1 MLKQYMLSWSECV
14 QSFRC
19 PVVGDHLVVRC
30 NNHLPRECQQRLG
43 CILNERWKM
52 EERRLVDKMVLDGK
66 RAGLNL
72 PDAERE
78 QLTQLKKELSQTC
91 LEFSVSTSRPCD
103 VRTVLT
109 VPPCG

>member
-1 MLKQYMLSWSECV
+1 MRIDVFRAKQAAEKNIDASGKTLSA
-14 QSFRC
+14 
-19 PVVGDHLVVRC
+19 
-30 NNHLPRECQQRLG
+30 
-43 CILNERWKM
+43 

-91 LEFSVSTSRPCD
+91 FEFSVSTS
-103 VRTVLT
+103 
-109 VPPCG
+109 